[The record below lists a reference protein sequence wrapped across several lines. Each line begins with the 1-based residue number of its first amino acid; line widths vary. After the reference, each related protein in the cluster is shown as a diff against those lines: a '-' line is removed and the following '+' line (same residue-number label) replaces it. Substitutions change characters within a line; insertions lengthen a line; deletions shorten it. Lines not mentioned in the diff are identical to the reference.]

1 MSVTLIT
8 AVIIVWFMDTD
19 KLRSTDY
26 DGLLLQQYFSY
37 IMAVNFLVIASGLF
51 SMLIR
56 AIVSCDRMIIRV
68 TFIYSAKNP
77 SPLKLLV

>member
-1 MSVTLIT
+1 
-8 AVIIVWFMDTD
+8 MDTD

-37 IMAVNFLVIASGLF
+37 IMAVNFLLDVAGSTFLFLVIASGLF

-56 AIVSCDRMIIRV
+56 VIVSCDRMIIRI
-68 TFIYSAKNP
+68 TFIYSNYNP

>member
-37 IMAVNFLVIASGLF
+37 IMAVNFL
-51 SMLIR
+51 M
-56 AIVSCDRMIIRV
+56 DV
-68 TFIYSAKNP
+68 TGSTLRKAPTSN
-77 SPLKLLV
+77 